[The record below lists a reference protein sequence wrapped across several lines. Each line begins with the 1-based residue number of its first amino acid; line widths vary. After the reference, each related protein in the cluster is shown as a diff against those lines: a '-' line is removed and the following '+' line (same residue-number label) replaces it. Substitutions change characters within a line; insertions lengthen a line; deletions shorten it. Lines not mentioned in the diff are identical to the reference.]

1 MSVKE
6 EKNSLRKKYK
16 ALRSGISPDLKKAM
30 DEGIFENIVSLAE
43 YRSCALLLTY
53 VSAESE
59 ADTRRLIARAFEE
72 GKTVAVPKSLDK
84 NGNMAFYEIHSFDDL
99 EKGYFGIYEPVP
111 EKCGEISRFDG
122 AVCIVPALSYDC
134 KGFRLGYGKGF
145 YDRFLSA
152 NEKILKVGICCSRC
166 LEESLPHDEYDIPAD
181 IVITESSVKDH
192 RKEKSSDG
200 K

>member
-1 MSVKE
+1 MPVTE
-6 EKNSLRKKYK
+6 EKISLRKKYK
-16 ALRSGISPDLKKAM
+16 ALRSGFSPDLKKFM

-43 YRSCALLLTY
+43 YRRCALLLTY

-59 ADTRRLIARAFEE
+59 ADTHRLIARAFED

-84 NGNMAFYEIHSFDDL
+84 NGNMAFYEIHSFDEL
-99 EKGYFGIYEPVP
+99 KKGYFGIYEPVP
-111 EKCGEISRFDG
+111 EKCGEISLFDG
-122 AVCIVPALSYDC
+122 AVCIVPALSYDG

-145 YDRFLSA
+145 YDRFLS
-152 NEKILKVGICCSRC
+152 EHWEMLKVGICYSQC

-181 IVITESSVKDH
+181 IVITEISVKDH
-192 RKEKSSDG
+192 RKEKGSDG